1 MKNQIDLLMKD
12 NAIDAILISGAGDHN
27 PAMVYLTG
35 GGHFDANVIK
45 LAGTDATIYCYPMER
60 EEAARSGLRTVLHH
74 NQKAGI
80 MNLAQEYRW
89 MLNEAGLTSG
99 KICFY
104 GRVESGRFLALLDE
118 LKKIAPEYDFFSEGE
133 SPILMEA
140 RTTKEDYEIERIRKM
155 GKVTTKVVGRV
166 ADLLTS
172 RPVHANHLLNTAGEP
187 LKIGEVKKLIN
198 LWLAEEGAENP
209 EGTIFSIG
217 RDAAIPHNVGNPDDI
232 IELGKTIVFDIY
244 PCEAGGGYFYDF
256 TRTWCMGY
264 ADDPTL
270 KLYTDVKKVYDTVV
284 NELKSGQLC
293 KEYQIRTCDL
303 FESMGHPTIR
313 SVPGTQEGFVHS
325 LGHGLGLDI
334 HEQPWFSTFAETND
348 RLVPG
353 TVFTIEPGLYYPERG
368 MGIRLED
375 SYYVTPQGKIELFTA
390 YPMDLVLPV
399 RKG

>member
-1 MKNQIDLLMKD
+1 MKNQIDSLMKD
-12 NAIDAILISGAGDHN
+12 QGIDAILISGAGDHN
-27 PAMVYLTG
+27 PAMQYLTG

-45 LAGTDATIYCYPMER
+45 LAGADTGIYCYPMER
-60 EEAARSGLRTVLHH
+60 EEAARTGLRTTLHH
-74 NQKAGI
+74 NLRSGI
-80 MNLAQEYRW
+80 TDLAQEYRW
-89 MLNEAGLTSG
+89 MLNEAGLPGGRVS
-99 KICFY
+99 FY

-118 LKKIAPEYDFFSEGE
+118 LKKIAPEYVFIGEGE
-133 SPILMEA
+133 NPILMEA
-140 RTTKEDYEIERIRKM
+140 RTTKEEYEIEHIRVM
-155 GKVTTKVVGRV
+155 GKITTRVVGRV

-172 RPVHANHLLNTAGEP
+172 RSVHTNYLLNSAGEP
-187 LKIGEVKKLIN
+187 LKVGEVKKLIN

-256 TRTWCMGY
+256 TRSWCLGY
-264 ADDPTL
+264 ADDPTM

-293 KEYQIRTCDL
+293 KDYQNRTCDL
-303 FESMGHPTIR
+303 FEEMGHPTIR
-313 SVPGTQEGFVHS
+313 SHPGTQEGYVHS

-348 RLVPG
+348 RLIPG
-353 TVFTIEPGLYYPERG
+353 GVFTIEPGLYYPDKG

-375 SYYVTPQGKIELFTA
+375 SYRVTSQGKIELLAQF
-390 YPMDLVLPV
+390 PMDLILPV
-399 RKG
+399 KKN